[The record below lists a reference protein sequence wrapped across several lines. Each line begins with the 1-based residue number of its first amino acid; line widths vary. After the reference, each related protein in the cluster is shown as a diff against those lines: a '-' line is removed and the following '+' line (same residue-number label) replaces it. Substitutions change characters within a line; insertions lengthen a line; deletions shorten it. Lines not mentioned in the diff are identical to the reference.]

1 MNNHT
6 RFSKETLQNLE
17 HYLSRT
23 GGHMYA
29 KNAGSSEGAVWERPE
44 FTATLRLTDLTH
56 TNPIDYA
63 LFEFFPGIMI
73 RVSKNDKDKIDMP
86 CYKNV
91 AAYCAE
97 FIKPGFGVMEVSPE
111 HRDVFFKFDFPIREN
126 TLSESTI
133 EAMERRATEVFN
145 QHREN
150 LTFLANTFI
159 PYKKFRE
166 LFLIVNKANE
176 VVKDNVSVDPENARM
191 FSASLDSI
199 RRHLEKH
206 SGHNIVAES
215 LDKAGNPTWKCEIFT
230 GRDHYFLDLSA
241 NQRTGMLTLKA
252 MDGPKSI
259 PIDVDTRRE
268 VAAYLAETSSVRK
281 VGYLWSGDDTEGISC
296 VTNASLIDGVI
307 GGDTIELMEGLMLK
321 SLDDVR
327 AKANA
332 LAYGEEMED
341 DGRASGTS
349 RLEMLRK
356 MLGKDDDDDD
366 SDDGGKPD
374 TPFGGGRSLNFS
386 SMMADVLARAK
397 GSHEDHD
404 DDISDLT
411 LDTSD
416 GLDEPDDDDSDA
428 ENSGDSGL
436 ADLLSLFASDRS
448 RSAKE

>member
-1 MNNHT
+1 MKNHT
-6 RFSKETLQNLE
+6 RFSKETRDNLE
-17 HYLSRT
+17 QYLSRT

-63 LFEFFPGIMI
+63 LFEFFPGIMV
-73 RVSKNDKDKIDMP
+73 RLSKSDKGKIDIP

-111 HRDVFFKFDFPIREN
+111 HRDIYFKFEIPIREN
-126 TLSESTI
+126 AVSESTV
-133 EAMERRATEVFN
+133 EVLERRATEVIT

-150 LTFLANTFI
+150 LAFLANTYI
-159 PYKKFRE
+159 PYNKFRE
-166 LFLIVNKANE
+166 LIQHSKKTLEIA
-176 VVKDNVSVDPENARM
+176 KDNTVIFPANARM
-191 FSASLDSI
+191 FNASLDSI

-215 LDKAGNPTWKCEIFT
+215 VDESGNPTWKCEIFA

-241 NQRTGMLTLKA
+241 DQSTGMLVLKA
-252 MDGPKSI
+252 MDGPKNI
-259 PIDVDTRRE
+259 PIDTDTRRE
-268 VAAYLAETSSVRK
+268 VAAYLAGTSSIRK
-281 VGYLWSGDDTEGISC
+281 VGYLWSGDDTEGMSC

-307 GGDTIELMEGLMLK
+307 GGDTIELMEGLVLK

-327 AKANA
+327 AKVYA

-341 DGRASGTS
+341 DSKIGGSS
-349 RLEMLRK
+349 RLDTLRK
-356 MLGKDDDDDD
+356 MLGKDDDDGD
-366 SDDGGKPD
+366 SDDGDAPEMS
-374 TPFGGGRSLNFS
+374 FCGGRSLNFS

-397 GSHEDHD
+397 GSREDHD
-404 DDISDLT
+404 DDISALM
-411 LDTSD
+411 LDAPD
-416 GLDEPDDDDSDA
+416 GLDESDDDDDGDANNSD
-428 ENSGDSGL
+428 GGL
-436 ADLLSLFASDRS
+436 ADLSPA
-448 RSAKE
+448 AEE